1 MVSGKFF
8 LLALASLL
16 LYSCYINFV
25 YVNLD
30 QDIYPVCLYDPQS
43 KQPLISEYVTKV
55 DTREALETACSDRYS
70 IGFDL
75 SGESPELYMLSS
87 GSDVTDHY
95 RSIWGETVLAGN
107 TDGQARLIGTNNKE
121 MKNRREITAD
131 FCSSNYPQS
140 AFWGWPPCCLRKNRW
155 ASSAF
160 TEYCR
165 SVSQCLF
172 CPSCFYFSYRI

>member
-121 MKNRREITAD
+121 MKNRREITAGILV
-131 FCSSNYPQS
+131 F
-140 AFWGWPPCCLRKNRW
+140 R
-155 ASSAF
+155 
-160 TEYCR
+160 
-165 SVSQCLF
+165 
-172 CPSCFYFSYRI
+172 